1 MCGSEIARDETAAQ
15 DRELVKAKPTAGREL
30 MARDAAFDR
39 RASEARGQAEPA
51 WREVSRRVALAG
63 RPQPE
68 GARNP
73 TLRRLIGELSVLAEP
88 LQRALKPPLAI
99 PRTDKRCI
107 VVLLPGFGT
116 SPWRMRYMARQL
128 ERAGHKAKRWG
139 MGFNLGVTPELF
151 ETLSRRILA
160 VHERYGEPM
169 VLVGWSLGGVFARE
183 LAKRHPDLVS
193 KVITM
198 GSPFSGS
205 PYDNNAWRMYHL
217 IAGHPVDEPPVE
229 ARLAEKPHVETVAIW
244 SPRDGIVAPRASCG
258 RPGER
263 DRAIAVRCTHVGF
276 PNSPECIQVILDEL
290 EAG

>member
-1 MCGSEIARDETAAQ
+1 
-15 DRELVKAKPTAGREL
+15 

-39 RASEARGQAEPA
+39 RASEARPAEPA
-51 WREVSRRVALAG
+51 WRELSRRVALA
-63 RPQPE
+63 RQPQPE

-88 LQRALKPPLAI
+88 LQRALQPPLAI
-99 PRTDKRCI
+99 PPARTQRV

-160 VHERYGEPM
+160 VHARYEEP
-169 VLVGWSLGGVFARE
+169 VALVGWSLGGVFARE
-183 LAKRHPDLVS
+183 LAKRHPDVVS

-229 ARLAEKPHVETVAIW
+229 ARLAEKPPVETVAIW
-244 SPRDGIVAPRASCG
+244 SPRDGIVSPRASCG

-276 PNSPECIQVILDEL
+276 PNSPECIRTILDEL
-290 EAG
+290 DSI

>member
-1 MCGSEIARDETAAQ
+1 
-15 DRELVKAKPTAGREL
+15 

-39 RASEARGQAEPA
+39 RASEARGPAAPA
-51 WREVSRRVALAG
+51 WREVSRRVALA
-63 RPQPE
+63 RQPQPE

-73 TLRRLIGELSVLAEP
+73 ALRRLLGELSVLAEP
-88 LQRALKPPLAI
+88 LQRALQPPLEI
-99 PRTDKRCI
+99 PRARTPRI

-151 ETLSRRILA
+151 ETLSRRILT
-160 VHERYGEPM
+160 VHERYGQPL

-183 LAKRHPDLVS
+183 LAKRHPELIG

-205 PYDNNAWRMYHL
+205 PYDNNAWRIYHL
-217 IAGHPVDEPPVE
+217 VAGHPVDAPPVE
-229 ARLAEKPHVETVAIW
+229 AQLSVKPPVETVAIW
-244 SPRDGIVAPRASCG
+244 SPRDGIAAPRASRG

-276 PNSPECIQVILDEL
+276 PNSPDCIRTILQEL
-290 EAG
+290 DAI

>member
-1 MCGSEIARDETAAQ
+1 
-15 DRELVKAKPTAGREL
+15 

-39 RASEARGQAEPA
+39 RASPA
-51 WREVSRRVALAG
+51 PGVPELGWRELSRRVALA
-63 RPQPE
+63 RQAQPE

-73 TLRRLIGELSVLAEP
+73 TLRRFVGELSVLAEP
-88 LQRALKPPLAI
+88 LRRALKPPLAV
-99 PRTDKRCI
+99 PRAGTPRV

-139 MGFNLGVTPELF
+139 MGFNLGVSPGLF
-151 ETLSRRILA
+151 EKLSDRILA
-160 VHERYGEPM
+160 VRERYGQPV

-183 LAKRHPDLVS
+183 LAKRHPDAVA

-205 PYDNNAWRMYHL
+205 PYDNNAWRIYHL
-217 IAGHPVDEPPVE
+217 VAGHPVDEPPVE
-229 ARLAEKPHVETVAIW
+229 AQLAVKPPVETVAIW

-263 DRAIAVRCTHVGF
+263 DRAIAVRSTHVGF
-276 PNSPECIQVILDEL
+276 PNSPDCIRAVLAELDAPKG
-290 EAG
+290 AG